1 MNEKFVTYLDFG
13 AKGDGVTDD
22 FEAIYRAHEY
32 ANENGL
38 PVVTDD
44 GRTYYIHETRIDGEV
59 KSALIRTD
67 VNWGSSKF
75 IIDDTDIISAD
86 GTGRHG
92 KHIFRAVSD
101 YAMQTVDDP
110 QILGKLAGI
119 GEGTKKIDLQLG
131 YPAMIVVY
139 DNQQRVF
146 RRSGC
151 YGPNSKVGVD
161 AKELLVIDAE
171 GNVDESTPFMFN
183 YPQVTKLEILR
194 LDIKPVT
201 ISGGEFTTRASRMNA
216 WDPETGKIVG
226 SYIARGIGINRSFT
240 TLVGIKHYVV
250 GDITTYEHRDKQMR
264 GAHYNGFYAASY
276 ANEVT
281 IKDCVFTGRRYYRLA
296 GTYEFS
302 GNTVNKI
309 YLIGCT
315 QSNFQVEAEDGT
327 MVYSMSVS
335 PVSGTLRHWGIGG
348 TNFCKNMEYIDCK
361 LSRFDAHQGLYNG
374 KMVRCTMNFMELT
387 GKGDLLIEEL
397 DWYSANPGETY
408 NSLAYLRGDYGC
420 TWDGT
425 ITIKNCTAN
434 VERGDFY
441 VVQHSYGNWYYGYDC
456 VFPNLII
463 DNLKIKGLDEGAK
476 VHLMTESR
484 SIKKEPNLHLPTTLN
499 TLHDNED
506 GTKDNN
512 NANVIVPPKFIKVIN
527 NNSGYDILLPKAS
540 FFDNTEK
547 VGLVEVD
554 MENL

>member
-1 MNEKFVTYLDFG
+1 MDKKFVTYLEFG
-13 AKGDGVTDD
+13 AVGDGVHDD

-32 ANENGL
+32 ANANGL
-38 PVVTDD
+38 PVVTNDD
-44 GRTYYIHETRIDGEV
+44 KTYYIHETRIDGEV
-59 KSALIRTD
+59 KSAIIKTD
-67 VNWGSSKF
+67 VNWGTSKF

-101 YAMQTVDDP
+101 YEMQTFTEGE
-110 QILGKLAGI
+110 ILTKLAGI
-119 GEGTKKIDLQLG
+119 GEGTKKVDLALG

-139 DNQQRVF
+139 DNEQRVF
-146 RRSGC
+146 RRSGS
-151 YGPNSKVGVD
+151 YGPNSKVGTD
-161 AKELLVIDAE
+161 AHELIVIDAE

-183 YPQVTKLEILR
+183 YPQISKLEILR
-194 LDIKPVT
+194 IDIKPITV
-201 ISGGEFTTRASRMNA
+201 SGGEFTTRASRMNA
-216 WDPETGKIVG
+216 WDPETQKIVG
-226 SYIARGIGINRSFT
+226 SYIARGLAINRSYT
-240 TLVGIKHYVV
+240 TVCGVKHYVV
-250 GDITTYEHRDKQMR
+250 GDITTYEHRDKKMR

-302 GNTVNKI
+302 GHMVNKI
-309 YLIGCT
+309 RLIGCT

-348 TNFCKNMEYIDCK
+348 TNFCKNMEYINSK
-361 LSRFDAHQGLYNG
+361 LSRFDAHQGLYHG
-374 KMVRCTMNFMELT
+374 KMVGCTMNFMELT
-387 GKGDLLIEEL
+387 GKGDLLIEGL

-425 ITIKNCTAN
+425 ITIKDCTAN

-441 VVQHSYGNWYYGYDC
+441 IVQHSYGNWYYGYDC

-484 SIKKEPNLHLPTTLN
+484 SVKKEPNLHLPVTLN

-512 NANVIVPPKFIKVIN
+512 NANMIVPPKFIKVIN

>member
-1 MNEKFVTYLDFG
+1 MNEKYVTYLDFG

-22 FEAIYRAHEY
+22 FEAIWRAHNY

-44 GRTYYIHETRIDGEV
+44 GRTYYIHETRIDGGV
-59 KSALIRTD
+59 KSVIIKTD
-67 VNWGSSKF
+67 VTWGSSKF

-92 KHIFRAVSD
+92 QHIFRAVSD
-101 YAMQTVDDP
+101 YPMETVTDP
-110 QILGKLAGI
+110 EVLAKLAGI
-119 GEGTKKIDLQLG
+119 GEGTKKVNLELG

-139 DNQQRVF
+139 DNEQRVF
-146 RRSGC
+146 RRSGG
-151 YGPNSKVGVD
+151 YGPNSKLGCD
-161 AKELLVIDAE
+161 AHELLVIDAE

-183 YPQVTKLEILR
+183 YPQLSKLEILR
-194 LDIKPVT
+194 IDIKPIT

-216 WDPETGKIVG
+216 WDPETEKIIG
-226 SYIARGIGINRSFT
+226 GYLGRGLMINRSYT
-240 TLVGIKHYVV
+240 TVVGVKHYVE
-250 GDITTYEHRDKQMR
+250 GEITTYEHRDQKLR
-264 GAHYNGFYAASY
+264 GAHYNGFYAVSY
-276 ANEVT
+276 ANEIT
-281 IKDCVFTGRRYYRLA
+281 IKDCIFTGRRYYRLA

-302 GNTVNKI
+302 GHMVNKI
-309 YLIGCT
+309 RLIGCT

-327 MVYSMSVS
+327 KVYSMSLS

-348 TNFCKNMEYIDCK
+348 TNFCKNMEYIDSK
-361 LSRFDAHQGLYNG
+361 LSRFDAHCGLYNG

-408 NSLAYLRGDYGC
+408 NSFSYLRGDYGC
-420 TWDGT
+420 TWNGT

-441 VVQHSYGNWYYGYDC
+441 VLMHAYANWDYGYQC

-476 VHLMTESR
+476 VHVMTEKR
-484 SIKKEPNLHLPTTLN
+484 SLVREPNIHLPKTLN
-499 TLHDNED
+499 VLHDNED
-506 GTKDNN
+506 GTHDNG
-512 NANVIVPPKFIKVIN
+512 NANMIVPPKFIKVIN
-527 NNSGYDILLPKAS
+527 NNSGYDFLLPKAS

-547 VGLVEVD
+547 VGVVEVD
-554 MENL
+554 MDKF

>member
-1 MNEKFVTYLDFG
+1 MNERHVTYLDFG
-13 AKGDGVTDD
+13 AVGDGVHDD
-22 FEAIYRAHEY
+22 FEAIWRAHEY
-32 ANENGL
+32 ANEHGL
-38 PVVTDD
+38 PVITDD
-44 GRTYYIHETRIDGEV
+44 GKTYYIHETRIDGEV
-59 KSALIRTD
+59 KSAIIKTD

-92 KHIFRAVSD
+92 RHIFRAVSD
-101 YAMQTVDDP
+101 YEMQTVTDP
-110 QILGKLAGI
+110 EILAKLAGI
-119 GEGTKKIDLQLG
+119 GEGTKKIDLGLG

-139 DNQQRVF
+139 DNEQRVF

-151 YGPNSKVGVD
+151 YGPNSKVGCD
-161 AKELLVIDAE
+161 AHELIVLDAE

-183 YPQVTKLEILR
+183 YPQVSKLEILR
-194 LDIKPVT
+194 IDIKPIT

-216 WDPETGKIVG
+216 WDPETEKIIG
-226 SYIARGIGINRSFT
+226 GYLGRGLMINRSFT
-240 TLVGIKHYVV
+240 TVVGVKHYVE
-250 GDITTYEHRDKQMR
+250 GEITTYEHRDKRLR

-302 GNTVNKI
+302 GHMVNKI
-309 YLIGCT
+309 RLIGCT
-315 QSNFQVEAEDGT
+315 QSNFQVEAEDGS

-348 TNFCKNMEYIDCK
+348 TNFCKNMEYIDSK

-408 NSLAYLRGDYGC
+408 NSFSYLRADYGC

-441 VVQHSYGNWYYGYDC
+441 VLMHAYANWDYGYKC
-456 VFPNLII
+456 VFPNLIV
-463 DNLKIKGLDEGAK
+463 DNLQIKGLDEGAR

-484 SIKKEPNLHLPTTLN
+484 SVKREPNLHLPKTLN
-499 TLHDNED
+499 VLHDNED

-512 NANVIVPPKFIKVIN
+512 NANMIVPPKFIKVIN
-527 NNSGYDILLPKAS
+527 NNSGYDFLLPKTS

-554 MENL
+554 IENL